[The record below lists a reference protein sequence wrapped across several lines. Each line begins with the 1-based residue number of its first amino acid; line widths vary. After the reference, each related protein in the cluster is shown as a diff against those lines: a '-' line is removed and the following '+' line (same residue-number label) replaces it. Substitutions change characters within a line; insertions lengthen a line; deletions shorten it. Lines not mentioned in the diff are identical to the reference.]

1 MPPSRLAKTA
11 CATSSSAPTDTK
23 ANTVTIMN
31 GTGRIAENM
40 NITSSNGCSIHK
52 KPAKV
57 ITLCG
62 SVRFRD
68 AFEKAQH
75 HLTPEGYIVLTPG
88 LFPAP
93 GDAPLSDDQI
103 SQLNDLHLR
112 RIDMAD
118 EILVINV
125 NGYIGSQTK
134 KELEY
139 ARLRGKKIA
148 YLEPAET

>member
-1 MPPSRLAKTA
+1 
-11 CATSSSAPTDTK
+11 
-23 ANTVTIMN
+23 MN
-31 GTGRIAENM
+31 GTGRIADMDVDADIVN
-40 NITSSNGCSIHK
+40 SSGVHNH
-52 KPAKV
+52 PARI

-62 SVRFRD
+62 SVRFRE

-125 NGYIGSQTK
+125 DGYIGSQTK
-134 KELEY
+134 KEIEY
-139 ARLRGKKIA
+139 AKAKGKHVA
-148 YLEPAET
+148 YLEPVET

>member
-1 MPPSRLAKTA
+1 MDVDTDVVTA
-11 CATSSSAPTDTK
+11 SDAHNHPA
-23 ANTVTIMN
+23 
-31 GTGRIAENM
+31 RI
-40 NITSSNGCSIHK
+40 
-52 KPAKV
+52 

-75 HLTPEGYIVLTPG
+75 RLTLEGYIVLTPG

-125 NGYIGSQTK
+125 DGYTGSQTK
-134 KELEY
+134 KEIEY
-139 ARLRGKKIA
+139 AKAKGKHVT
-148 YLEPAET
+148 YLEPVET

>member
-1 MPPSRLAKTA
+1 MDVDTDVVTA
-11 CATSSSAPTDTK
+11 SDAHNHPA
-23 ANTVTIMN
+23 
-31 GTGRIAENM
+31 RI
-40 NITSSNGCSIHK
+40 
-52 KPAKV
+52 

-75 HLTPEGYIVLTPG
+75 HLTLEGYFVLTPG

-125 NGYIGSQTK
+125 DGYIGSQTK
-134 KELEY
+134 KEIEY
-139 ARLRGKKIA
+139 AKAKGKHVT
-148 YLEPAET
+148 YLEPVET